1 MHSRLKEVALVV
13 FAKAPVAGQVK
24 TRLTVSEAGGP
35 RGLSTEEAAALHAAF
50 VRDVCERGARVGFG
64 RRFLYV
70 AGDLAH
76 PRLVEI
82 ASSAGYE
89 LRAQEGA
96 DLGARMHHAIAQELR
111 DAAAVVLIGTD
122 SPTLVGRYLEQAGSC
137 LAAGEGDVVL
147 GPAIDGGYYLIGARR
162 EVPELFAPGIAW
174 STDHVLT
181 ETLRRLRA
189 LVKSQPGFGVRL
201 LPPFYDVDT
210 PADLARLVADLSS
223 WAGGASGAGEAGA
236 EEAARS
242 TEIDDAPHTRALLC
256 ELGLIPRP
264 AR

>member
-1 MHSRLKEVALVV
+1 MHSRLREVALVV
-13 FAKAPVAGQVK
+13 FAKAPVPGQVK
-24 TRLTVSEAGGP
+24 TRLTTGGEGGA
-35 RGLSTEEAAALHAAF
+35 RGLSAEEAAALHAAF

-70 AGDLAH
+70 AGGLSH
-76 PRLVEI
+76 PLLVEI
-82 ASSAGYE
+82 AGRAGYE

-111 DAAAVVLIGTD
+111 AAAAVVLIGTD
-122 SPTLVGRYLEQAGSC
+122 SPTLPGAYLERAGAC
-137 LAAGEGDVVL
+137 LQAGEGDVVL
-147 GPAIDGGYYLIGARR
+147 GPAIDGGYYLIGARG

-174 STDHVLT
+174 STDRVLT

-189 LVKSQPGFGVRL
+189 LVASRPGFGVRL

-210 PADLARLVADLSS
+210 PADLARLVTDLSE
-223 WAGGASGAGEAGA
+223 GRGP
-236 EEAARS
+236 S
-242 TEIDDAPHTRALLC
+242 TESEDAPHTRAEIDDAPHTRALLG

>member
-1 MHSRLKEVALVV
+1 MHSRLRDVALVV

-24 TRLTVSEAGGP
+24 TRLITSEEGAQ
-35 RGLSTEEAAALHAAF
+35 RGLSAKEAAALHAAF

-64 RRFLYV
+64 RRFLYA
-70 AGDLAH
+70 AGDLGH
-76 PRLVEI
+76 QELVEI
-82 ASSAGYE
+82 AGSAGYA

-96 DLGARMHHAIAQELR
+96 DLGARMHRAIAQELSG
-111 DAAAVVLIGTD
+111 AGAVVLIGTD
-122 SPTLVGRYLEQAGSC
+122 SPTLPGAYLEQAGCC

-147 GPAIDGGYYLIGARR
+147 GPAIDGGYYLIAARR

-174 STDHVLT
+174 STDRVLP

-189 LVKSQPGFGVRL
+189 LAKSQPGFGVRL

-210 PADLARLVADLSS
+210 PADLARLVADL
-223 WAGGASGAGEAGA
+223 AGEGA
-236 EEAARS
+236 ASRATES
-242 TEIDDAPHTRALLC
+242 TMIEDAPHTRALLG

>member
-1 MHSRLKEVALVV
+1 MHSRLREVALVV

-24 TRLTVSEAGGP
+24 TRLTKREEGGP
-35 RGLSTEEAAALHAAF
+35 RGLSAQEAAALHAAF

-76 PRLVEI
+76 PGLVEI
-82 ASSAGYE
+82 AGSAGYE
-89 LRAQEGA
+89 LRAQEGSSGS

-111 DAAAVVLIGTD
+111 GASAVVLIGTD
-122 SPTLVGRYLEQAGSC
+122 SPTLPGSYLEQAGSC

-147 GPAIDGGYYLIGARR
+147 GPALDGGYYLIGARR

-174 STDHVLT
+174 STDRVLI

-201 LPPFYDVDT
+201 LPLFYDVDT
-210 PADLARLVADLSS
+210 PADLARLIADPMI
-223 WAGGASGAGEAGA
+223 E
-236 EEAARS
+236 
-242 TEIDDAPHTRALLC
+242 DAPHTRALLL